1 MHGFEVSVVH
11 ACSGV
16 PGVVMGL
23 LRLFCT
29 WAQASG
35 LHDTRRVNLREHRA
49 IVSTNKPRAPGRA
62 KDVSV
67 IRGVALA
74 RLPAGLAVRSRRQ
87 PGLVASPTG
96 NIAGHDCSSGRESL
110 PYVHTRSRT

>member
-23 LRLFCT
+23 PRLFCT
-29 WAQASG
+29 WAQAAG

-49 IVSTNKPRAPGRA
+49 IVSTNKPRAPGLA
-62 KDVSV
+62 KDVSATSKTSRPHIHV
-67 IRGVALA
+67 CAPAELLILLDPNAIRATGA
-74 RLPAGLAVRSRRQ
+74 Q
-87 PGLVASPTG
+87 PQSK
-96 NIAGHDCSSGRESL
+96 
-110 PYVHTRSRT
+110 